1 MSGVR
6 GGNAE
11 KVSEDNLQAASA
23 APEEKSK
30 QKPQSELNCKIPIL
44 FLLEKTVNNKHFM
57 RMIF

>member
-11 KVSEDNLQAASA
+11 KGSEDNLQAASA

-44 FLLEKTVNNKHFM
+44 FLLEKQ
-57 RMIF
+57 